1 MSFLCILYI
10 EGRDPV
16 YNDSIQ
22 RKGGEI
28 VLNMS
33 IDEEIIKLFWNRDE
47 KALEEFERHYRAL
60 CLKVANNITDN
71 PEDAQ
76 ECLND
81 LYLCLWN
88 TIPPK
93 QPISLKSYSCEII
106 RNFALQSVRKRNA
119 KKRHGVIEELSEV
132 VQDIPYYDD
141 NEITDAI
148 NQFLLKQTKLNA
160 IIFVRRYFYS
170 EPVKDI
176 SVKTGLKENKISKI
190 LTKQR
195 KSLREEL
202 KKGGIHV

>member
-1 MSFLCILYI
+1 M
-10 EGRDPV
+10 
-16 YNDSIQ
+16 
-22 RKGGEI
+22 
-28 VLNMS
+28 LNMS
-33 IDEEIIKLFWNRDE
+33 IDEEIIKMFWNRDE

-106 RNFALQSVRKRNA
+106 RNFALQSVRKRNT